1 MDSDAPESPAAP
13 KPSRRWWRFLAEVA
27 VALLLVAGVQAWRG
41 RDLLPS
47 GSPAPDLVL
56 RDLDGRLHH
65 LSDFRGHPV
74 MLHFWATWCGVC
86 RQEFGALAS
95 VDAERGN
102 GLLIAAADDSDDL
115 AALRT
120 FAAERRL
127 TYPIFRVEGGS
138 AAPWGVKVF
147 PTSFYLDREGRI
159 VTHQMGMTTRW
170 SMRFWLWWAG
180 RG

>member
-1 MDSDAPESPAAP
+1 MADCTTSPTFGVIRSCSTFGPPGAA
-13 KPSRRWWRFLAEVA
+13 S
-27 VALLLVAGVQAWRG
+27 AGR
-41 RDLLPS
+41 S
-47 GSPAPDLVL
+47 
-56 RDLDGRLHH
+56 
-65 LSDFRGHPV
+65 
-74 MLHFWATWCGVC
+74 
-86 RQEFGALAS
+86 
-95 VDAERGN
+95 AERGN

-147 PTSFYLDREGRI
+147 PASFYLDREGRI